1 MKKNK
6 TKNIL
11 SWGLRVVAAVIMLQT
26 LFFKFSGAEESLY
39 IFTKIGME
47 PFGRY
52 LSGTVELIAGVLL
65 FTRLYAVGA
74 ALGLGTISGAI
85 FFHLTSLGIE
95 VQGDGGYLF
104 ALAILVFLASAGTLL
119 LNLEEARHSISV
131 DFWVGP
137 WGLSQ
142 YCHSLLDRE
151 SHSLTIVAME
161 IPAFSERTCL
171 NE

>member
-6 TKNIL
+6 TKIIL
-11 SWGLRVVAAVIMLQT
+11 TWGLRVIAAVIMLQT
-26 LFFKFSGAEESLY
+26 LFFKFLGAEESIY

-52 LSGTVELIAGVLL
+52 LSGGVELIAGILL
-65 FTRLYAVGA
+65 FTRLYAIGA

-104 ALAILVFLASAGTLL
+104 ALAIVVFLASFGTIL
-119 LNLEEARHSISV
+119 LNLDEIKAKYLSR
-131 DFWVGP
+131 FVGAT
-137 WGLSQ
+137 Q
-142 YCHSLLDRE
+142 
-151 SHSLTIVAME
+151 VA
-161 IPAFSERTCL
+161 S
-171 NE
+171 

>member
-6 TKNIL
+6 IKTII
-11 SWGLRVVAAVIMLQT
+11 SWALRVLAAVIMLQT
-26 LFFKFSGAEESLY
+26 LFFKFSGAEESIY

-52 LSGTVELIAGVLL
+52 LSGGVELIAGVLL
-65 FTRLYAVGA
+65 FTRLYAIGA

-104 ALAILVFLASAGTLL
+104 VLALVVFASSAGVIL
-119 LNLEEARHSISV
+119 LNLEEVKQKYLPKRFQA
-131 DFWVGP
+131 
-137 WGLSQ
+137 
-142 YCHSLLDRE
+142 
-151 SHSLTIVAME
+151 VAG
-161 IPAFSERTCL
+161 
-171 NE
+171 

>member
-11 SWGLRVVAAVIMLQT
+11 SWGLRIIAAVIMLQT
-26 LFFKFSGAEESLY
+26 LFFKFSGAEESIY

-52 LSGTVELIAGVLL
+52 LSGGVELIAGILL

-74 ALGLGTISGAI
+74 ALGVGTISGAI

-104 ALAILVFLASAGTLL
+104 ALALVVLLASAGTLL
-119 LNLEEARHSISV
+119 LNMNEIKAKYLSR
-131 DFWVGP
+131 FVGTA
-137 WGLSQ
+137 Q
-142 YCHSLLDRE
+142 
-151 SHSLTIVAME
+151 VA
-161 IPAFSERTCL
+161 
-171 NE
+171 